1 MVRSILQYQCCPNT
15 LEFCQTSVW
24 QNSRFCRTEQNFVGP
39 NFFIKPIVILC
50 WIVWCSF
57 HSYKGKKDSVQSA
70 TSAYKNSE
78 MTKNLIVVLNG
89 HLSFASFQHFLSD
102 IWSGTLTFFVGRSQ
116 KLSDCPTSPT
126 NFDSTAVPI
135 GATFTNPREDA
146 GGLSREY
153 VLRIPSMS

>member
-1 MVRSILQYQCCPNT
+1 MQISWKVIISCVITALQQCCRNT

-39 NFFIKPIVILC
+39 NFFIKPIVKLC

-57 HSYKGKKDSVQSA
+57 HSYKGKKDHSVQSA

-89 HLSFASFQHFLSD
+89 HLSFASFHHFLSD

-126 NFDSTAVPI
+126 NFDNTVESKRVPEKKLL
-135 GATFTNPREDA
+135 ASN
-146 GGLSREY
+146 
-153 VLRIPSMS
+153 